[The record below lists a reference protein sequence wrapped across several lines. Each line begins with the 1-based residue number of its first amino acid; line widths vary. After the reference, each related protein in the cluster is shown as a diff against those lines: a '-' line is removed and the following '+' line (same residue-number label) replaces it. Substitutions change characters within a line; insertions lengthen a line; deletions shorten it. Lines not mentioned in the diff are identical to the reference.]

1 MSGSDPIPEQVEYD
15 AARVNYSARV
25 ERYNA
30 DPTPYNKGLVTKA
43 DNRLQAAYSAL
54 ADARARRS
62 L

>member
-1 MSGSDPIPEQVEYD
+1 MSATAPIPEQTEYD
-15 AARVNYSARV
+15 AARTAYSARV

-43 DNRLQAAYSAL
+43 DNRLQAAHSAL
-54 ADARARRS
+54 EDAKARRS